1 MDNRINKIRR
11 KISALRAEMARA
23 EEVMRNQINH
33 DLDCTESA
41 LRLMALR
48 AEILLLVDEWK
59 AAGGSDRLPT
69 VEERLKAH
77 SRTAPKLKA
86 SPRH

>member
-1 MDNRINKIRR
+1 MDNRVNEIRR
-11 KISALRAEMARA
+11 KISALRGEMARV
-23 EEVMRNQINH
+23 EETMRNQINQ

-48 AEILLLVDEWK
+48 ADILLLVDEWK
-59 AAGGSDRLPT
+59 VAGGSDRLPT
-69 VEERLKAH
+69 VEERLKAF

-86 SPRH
+86 SPRR